1 MYTQL
6 ASGLGLVYLFIPF
19 MVTAIYL
26 SLVNF
31 NFELLEVAKINGARP
46 WRAFVEITW
55 PLNWI
60 GTAIGIVLVF
70 IPCLANAVTPR
81 FLGGPNATSF
91 GMSLAQ
97 QFGETGTWALGS
109 AMGVVLFCA
118 SLLVILGLRPTINLK
133 RSGFTGAMTQ

>member
-1 MYTQL
+1 MYTPF
-6 ASGLGLVYLFIPF
+6 AAGLGLVYLFIPF

-46 WRAFVEITW
+46 WRAFIEITW
-55 PLNWI
+55 PLNTI
-60 GTAIGIVLVF
+60 GTVIGVVLVF
-70 IPCLANAVTPR
+70 IPCLASGVTQR
-81 FLGGPNATSF
+81 FLGGPQATSL

-109 AMGVVLFCA
+109 AMGVFLFLA
-118 SLLVILGLRPTINLK
+118 SLLGILVARRAINLK
-133 RSGFTGAMTQ
+133 RSGFTGVLDT